1 MPQSTAVLA
10 RAPVGEGGKFAV
22 RPYTPISSA
31 DQPGHVRLMVK
42 SYEDGEWS
50 ANFDPCVFGGKLPAM
65 FADDGGYRN
74 SCFPGTVSKFFANLD
89 VGDQVEMQGPIKKLQ
104 YEPNKYR
111 HIVMLAGGSGLT
123 PMTQVADK
131 ILRTD
136 GDNTKVTLL
145 FANRTEDDIL
155 ARDWCVMLVLFSV

>member
-1 MPQSTAVLA
+1 V
-10 RAPVGEGGKFAV
+10 
-22 RPYTPISSA
+22 
-31 DQPGHVRLMVK
+31 
-42 SYEDGEWS
+42 
-50 ANFDPCVFGGKLPAM
+50 
-65 FADDGGYRN
+65 
-74 SCFPGTVSKFFANLD
+74 FPGTVSKFFANLD

>member
-1 MPQSTAVLA
+1 MSGRQTSTRVCLA
-10 RAPVGEGGKFAV
+10 E
-22 RPYTPISSA
+22 SC
-31 DQPGHVRLMVK
+31 QPCLLTTEVIEIRV
-42 SYEDGEWS
+42 
-50 ANFDPCVFGGKLPAM
+50 
-65 FADDGGYRN
+65 
-74 SCFPGTVSKFFANLD
+74 FPGTVSKFFANLD